1 MFRNGSSSAL
11 FFAETEQTR
20 LLTQKRSP
28 GSSKTQ
34 KSEQTR
40 GWPPRVVKGQGT
52 PFGGGAFPNNQG
64 SVPKQPG
71 ERSQT
76 TPAPRRSSL
85 ATPAAGT
92 HATPER
98 AENARGR
105 HRRAERAKPAG
116 GRRARL
122 CKQPRW
128 RTTGEP
134 EPPPPQRRRYA
145 NVKNCTSVFVTNM
158 PQRTDNIR
166 KLTTRANFMAEHK
179 GGAIA

>member
-105 HRRAERAKPAG
+105 HRRAERAKPAEMAHY
-116 GRRARL
+116 RRARAAASPAPPL
-122 CKQPRW
+122 CERQKLYIGVRY
-128 RTTGEP
+128 EHAP
-134 EPPPPQRRRYA
+134 EDGQ
-145 NVKNCTSVFVTNM
+145 
-158 PQRTDNIR
+158 
-166 KLTTRANFMAEHK
+166 H
-179 GGAIA
+179 

>member
-64 SVPKQPG
+64 SVPKQPLLPVVPPWRRLQQ
-71 ERSQT
+71 ERTQRPREPKTHEDVTAEPREQSQ
-76 TPAPRRSSL
+76 PVDVAPGYASSRDGALQESQSRRLPSAAVMRTSKIVHRCSL
-85 ATPAAGT
+85 RTCP
-92 HATPER
+92 
-98 AENARGR
+98 RGR
-105 HRRAERAKPAG
+105 
-116 GRRARL
+116 
-122 CKQPRW
+122 
-128 RTTGEP
+128 TTLE
-134 EPPPPQRRRYA
+134 
-145 NVKNCTSVFVTNM
+145 S
-158 PQRTDNIR
+158 
-166 KLTTRANFMAEHK
+166 
-179 GGAIA
+179 